1 MSLMQTENASS
12 SALWAPDRIR
22 SPKGWLVEPLE
33 EGVALEEA
41 SHEQRGLGAH
51 AEDDLVGLMLAAP
64 RLPSPAHLLNPHQDA
79 PGRVTAFRLAFVGA
93 DNYLRGVV
101 T

>member
-64 RLPSPAHLLNPHQDA
+64 RLPSPAHL
-79 PGRVTAFRLAFVGA
+79 
-93 DNYLRGVV
+93 
-101 T
+101 

>member
-22 SPKGWLVEPLE
+22 SPKGWVVEPLE
-33 EGVALEEA
+33 EGVALEDA

-51 AEDDLVGLMLAAP
+51 AEDAARSAAAP
-64 RLPSPAHLLNPHQDA
+64 LAGTRLNPHRDA

-101 T
+101 A

>member
-22 SPKGWLVEPLE
+22 SPKGWVVEPLE

-41 SHEQRGLGAH
+41 SH
-51 AEDDLVGLMLAAP
+51 DSVGSEPTLKTTL
-64 RLPSPAHLLNPHQDA
+64 S
-79 PGRVTAFRLAFVGA
+79 G
-93 DNYLRGVV
+93 
-101 T
+101 

>member
-1 MSLMQTENASS
+1 MIGLPQERIEQRVVATG
-12 SALWAPDRIR
+12 PDPL
-22 SPKGWLVEPLE
+22 SEGWVVEPLE
-33 EGVALEEA
+33 EGVALEDA

-64 RLPSPAHLLNPHQDA
+64 RLPSPAHLLNPRRDA

-101 T
+101 A